1 MVLATI
7 AAMPVSGLSRA
18 KRAFVSVLLYVAA
31 SYGVVVKVNRDTAD
45 EVLLAA
51 YRRVV
56 LKAHADKGGAQDKFQ
71 KL

>member
-1 MVLATI
+1 VVLATI

-45 EVLLAA
+45 GSLPPSGVE
-51 YRRVV
+51 
-56 LKAHADKGGAQDKFQ
+56 GAPRQGW
-71 KL
+71 